1 MIDGV
6 AYIPTANK
14 GMVAFD
20 TENKEIL
27 WSFETDDSILFTAP
41 YVGKGAKTVEASPV
55 IDENRLIFGGN
66 DGFLYTVDTQ
76 TGNLIN

>member
-6 AYIPTANK
+6 AYIPSANK

-41 YVGKGAKTVEASPV
+41 YVGKGAKEMLSVDDVDSKDFLTQLFNAMY
-55 IDENRLIFGGN
+55 DELPEPKKKK
-66 DGFLYTVDTQ
+66 
-76 TGNLIN
+76 